1 MTQEEKPA
9 QGPSNGIISQF
20 MQLTGYSDREMAQLM
35 KQPRTQKILERI
47 EAIGQT
53 AVIFE
58 VKQSKGC
65 VAGHKEGDYYLF
77 PNGIVLDLKNS
88 TQRLCPFLMP
98 PMARMMWVLQERVW
112 EGLDPLPLYATGQC
126 DDVGLDCDGWGRV
139 IIAAR
144 ILTPEETRLLIK

>member
-1 MTQEEKPA
+1 MKQEK
-9 QGPSNGIISQF
+9 GVTDSNGLMSMIT
-20 MQLTGYSDREMAQLM
+20 QLTGFSDREMAQFM
-35 KQPRTQKILERI
+35 KQPRTQKILGRLD
-47 EAIGQT
+47 AIGQT

-58 VKQSKGC
+58 VKQSQGC

-77 PNGIVLDLKNS
+77 PNGSVMDLKNS
-88 TQRLCPFLMP
+88 TPRLCPFLMP
-98 PMARMMWVLQERVW
+98 PMTRMMWILQERVW

-144 ILTPEETRLLIK
+144 IMTPEEAGTLIK